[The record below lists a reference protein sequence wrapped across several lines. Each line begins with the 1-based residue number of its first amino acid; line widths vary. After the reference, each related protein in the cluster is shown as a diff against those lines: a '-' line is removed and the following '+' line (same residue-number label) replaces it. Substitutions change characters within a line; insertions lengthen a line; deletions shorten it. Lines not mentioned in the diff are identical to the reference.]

1 MSGIGKD
8 ATITSPVGKG
18 DEEVLPSEGEGALR
32 RKSLLTMPNGS
43 PTKIYPGLEDNTLKK
58 KPSKYTN
65 GSTYLH
71 VLDALAD
78 LTQRCAQRH
87 ATLGLVMVA
96 VGYLGVFI
104 KLISCRSSPKKAYL
118 VHQAPDSNNFVKK
131 VGKSLDD
138 AAARP
143 TRGKIASAI
152 LKFAAAL
159 AREDSAERKMSKL
172 LMKFGDLALETFLL
186 HQMLESGSPAVLIA
200 IFTIVVASNALICA
214 VMMFVPY
221 KRAPR
226 AETFVDILF
235 DFLIAIACPML
246 TLVYCLST
254 FTFDREKFA
263 INLQVFP
270 AGWFEQSA
278 SVVADPVQ
286 TAVIYKSLKS
296 LRIMSALDLFSRMGV
311 NGTLCFRLRNVVD
324 LIHNPTKQQSSVYP
338 KRSRVGAAA
347 LGIFSAVL
355 IVFVEESMRTS
366 SLACE
371 PHPECVVNARRWVS
385 AENGSLTQCPC
396 VTMIDRDVAPKT
408 YTEWEN
414 PTNVTEKLTHLA
426 ATGDLQTIQV
436 TNRYLGE
443 LPEELRRCNGLKH
456 LSLEYTHTQALP
468 TWIKE
473 FTKLEYLHVESKFTS
488 PMTVL
493 PDDMFDDMSSL
504 TFMHFAAFMTMTKL
518 PSFQ

>member
-172 LMKFGDLALETFLL
+172 LMNG
-186 HQMLESGSPAVLIA
+186 H
-200 IFTIVVASNALICA
+200 
-214 VMMFVPY
+214 
-221 KRAPR
+221 RAQK
-226 AETFVDILF
+226 LS
-235 DFLIAIACPML
+235 
-246 TLVYCLST
+246 ST
-254 FTFDREKFA
+254 F
-263 INLQVFP
+263 
-270 AGWFEQSA
+270 
-278 SVVADPVQ
+278 
-286 TAVIYKSLKS
+286 Y
-296 LRIMSALDLFSRMGV
+296 
-311 NGTLCFRLRNVVD
+311 
-324 LIHNPTKQQSSVYP
+324 
-338 KRSRVGAAA
+338 
-347 LGIFSAVL
+347 
-355 IVFVEESMRTS
+355 
-366 SLACE
+366 
-371 PHPECVVNARRWVS
+371 
-385 AENGSLTQCPC
+385 
-396 VTMIDRDVAPKT
+396 
-408 YTEWEN
+408 
-414 PTNVTEKLTHLA
+414 
-426 ATGDLQTIQV
+426 
-436 TNRYLGE
+436 
-443 LPEELRRCNGLKH
+443 
-456 LSLEYTHTQALP
+456 
-468 TWIKE
+468 
-473 FTKLEYLHVESKFTS
+473 
-488 PMTVL
+488 
-493 PDDMFDDMSSL
+493 L
-504 TFMHFAAFMTMTKL
+504 TF
-518 PSFQ
+518 

>member
-1 MSGIGKD
+1 
-8 ATITSPVGKG
+8 
-18 DEEVLPSEGEGALR
+18 
-32 RKSLLTMPNGS
+32 
-43 PTKIYPGLEDNTLKK
+43 
-58 KPSKYTN
+58 
-65 GSTYLH
+65 
-71 VLDALAD
+71 
-78 LTQRCAQRH
+78 
-87 ATLGLVMVA
+87 
-96 VGYLGVFI
+96 
-104 KLISCRSSPKKAYL
+104 
-118 VHQAPDSNNFVKK
+118 
-131 VGKSLDD
+131 
-138 AAARP
+138 
-143 TRGKIASAI
+143 
-152 LKFAAAL
+152 
-159 AREDSAERKMSKL
+159 
-172 LMKFGDLALETFLL
+172 
-186 HQMLESGSPAVLIA
+186 MLESGSPAVLIA
-200 IFTIVVASNALICA
+200 IFTVVVASNALICA

-504 TFMHFAAFMTMTKL
+504 
-518 PSFQ
+518 